1 MNIFKQRLDEEQQKE
16 ILEVVN
22 ELILEE
28 AKRIRDYDLDS
39 EEYRE
44 GIVNIDKLTKIR
56 QNYKKELYISR
67 QINADTIL
75 RIAAGT
81 ALTLAILAFEK
92 EDIINTKSFSIG
104 TRMVGL

>member
-1 MNIFKQRLDEEQQKE
+1 MNIFKKRLDEEQQRE
-16 ILEVVN
+16 ILEIIN

-28 AKRIRDYDLDS
+28 AARIRDYDLDN
-39 EEYRE
+39 EEYKD
-44 GIVNIDKLTKIR
+44 GINNIEKLTKIR
-56 QNYKKELYISR
+56 QNYKKEAYISR

-75 RIAAGT
+75 RIVAGT

-104 TRMVGL
+104 TKMVGL

>member
-1 MNIFKQRLDEEQQKE
+1 MNIFKKRLDEEQQKE
-16 ILEVVN
+16 ILEVIN

-44 GIVNIDKLTKIR
+44 GIINIDKLTKIR
-56 QNYKKELYISR
+56 QNYKKEVYISR

-75 RIAAGT
+75 RIVAGT

-92 EDIINTKSFSIG
+92 EGIINTKSFGIG

>member
-1 MNIFKQRLDEEQQKE
+1 MNIFKKRLDVEQQKE
-16 ILEVVN
+16 ILEVIN
-22 ELILEE
+22 DLILEE

-39 EEYRE
+39 EEYKE
-44 GIVNIDKLTKIR
+44 GISNIDKLTKIR
-56 QNYKKELYISR
+56 QNYKKEAYISR

-75 RIAAGT
+75 RIVAGT

-92 EDIINTKSFSIG
+92 EDIINTKSFGIG

>member
-1 MNIFKQRLDEEQQKE
+1 MSIFKKDLRKEQQEE

-28 AKRIRDYDLDS
+28 VKRIRDYELDS
-39 EEYRE
+39 DEYKE
-44 GIVNIDKLTKIR
+44 GIGNIDKLTKIR
-56 QNYKKELYISR
+56 QNYKKDVYISR

-75 RIAAGT
+75 RIVAGT

-92 EDIINTKSFSIG
+92 EDIINTKSFGIG

>member
-1 MNIFKQRLDEEQQKE
+1 MNIFKKRLDEEQQKE
-16 ILEVVN
+16 ILEVIN

-39 EEYRE
+39 EEYKE
-44 GIVNIDKLTKIR
+44 GISNIDKLTKIR
-56 QNYKKELYISR
+56 QNYKKEVYISR

-75 RIAAGT
+75 RIVAGT

>member
-1 MNIFKQRLDEEQQKE
+1 MNIFKKRLDEEQQKE
-16 ILEVVN
+16 ILEVIN

-39 EEYRE
+39 EEYKE
-44 GIVNIDKLTKIR
+44 GISNIDKLTKVR

-67 QINADTIL
+67 QVNADTIL
-75 RIAAGT
+75 RIVAGT

-92 EDIINTKSFSIG
+92 EDIINTKSFGIG

>member
-1 MNIFKQRLDEEQQKE
+1 MNIFKKDLGKEQQE
-16 ILEVVN
+16 QILEVVN

-39 EEYRE
+39 DEYKE
-44 GIVNIDKLTKIR
+44 GIGNIDKLTKIR
-56 QNYKKELYISR
+56 QNYKKDVYISR
-67 QINADTIL
+67 QVNADTIL
-75 RIAAGT
+75 RIVAGT

-92 EDIINTKSFSIG
+92 EDIINTKSFGIG

>member
-1 MNIFKQRLDEEQQKE
+1 MNIFKKRLDEEQQKK
-16 ILEVVN
+16 ILEVIN

-28 AKRIRDYDLDS
+28 AERIRDYDLDN
-39 EEYRE
+39 EEYKD
-44 GIVNIDKLTKIR
+44 GINNIEKLTKIR
-56 QNYKKELYISR
+56 QNYKKETYISR

-75 RIAAGT
+75 RIVAGT

-104 TRMVGL
+104 TKMVGL

>member
-1 MNIFKQRLDEEQQKE
+1 MNIFKKRLDEEQQKK
-16 ILEVVN
+16 ILEVIN
-22 ELILEE
+22 KLILEE
-28 AKRIRDYDLDS
+28 AERIRDYDLDN
-39 EEYRE
+39 EEYKD
-44 GIVNIDKLTKIR
+44 GINNIEKLTKIR
-56 QNYKKELYISR
+56 QNYKKEAYISR

-92 EDIINTKSFSIG
+92 EDIINTKSFGIG

>member
-1 MNIFKQRLDEEQQKE
+1 MNIFKKRLDEEQQKE

-39 EEYRE
+39 DEYRE
-44 GIVNIDKLTKIR
+44 GVSNIDKLTKIR
-56 QNYKKELYISR
+56 QNYKKEAYISK
-67 QINADTIL
+67 QINADSIL
-75 RIAAGT
+75 RIVAGT

-92 EDIINTKSFSIG
+92 EDIINTKSFGIG